1 MSFYLSL
8 HMYMTTERGLE
19 RNVSLEDWE
28 FDSRPFNTRRPKEK
42 LLRKCAQHSKFGNAR
57 IVWLYSRYHM

>member
-1 MSFYLSL
+1 MSFYLTL

-28 FDSRPFNTRRPKEK
+28 FD
-42 LLRKCAQHSKFGNAR
+42 
-57 IVWLYSRYHM
+57 